1 MRAWALLLADNI
13 VEQPWRALSHAVLTG
28 ELAFCHVFGS
38 DIWTYLSGNP
48 TSSDLFDGAMQSMTQ
63 GVNAS
68 LVSCYPFGN
77 FKWIV
82 EVGGGIG
89 SLLVPILAQN
99 PEMRGTIV
107 ELPQV
112 AEEARKRL
120 SAAGLASRCEVVAGD
135 ALVAVPTGADAYVLK
150 HVIHDFED
158 DKAAFFLRNCRSAI
172 QGEGKVII
180 IDRLLP
186 DQADPG
192 DARALGN
199 FLLDIMM
206 MLLPGGKERTEKEF
220 RDLFAMAGLRLN
232 RTIATPGPPSI
243 IETVPV

>member
-1 MRAWALLLADNI
+1 
-13 VEQPWRALSHAVLTG
+13 
-28 ELAFCHVFGS
+28 
-38 DIWTYLSGNP
+38 
-48 TSSDLFDGAMQSMTQ
+48 MTQ

-158 DKAAFFLRNCRSAI
+158 DKAAVFLRNCRSAI